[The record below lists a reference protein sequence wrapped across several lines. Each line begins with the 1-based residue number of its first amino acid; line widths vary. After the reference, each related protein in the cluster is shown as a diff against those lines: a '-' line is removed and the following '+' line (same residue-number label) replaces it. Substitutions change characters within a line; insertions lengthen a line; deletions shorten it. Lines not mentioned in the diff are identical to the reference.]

1 MTSDAFRPTAPNGNG
16 FVFEISPAHA
26 MKAAAL
32 VRRRLGQAWAFTLAN
47 GPTGVSWMQVAA
59 DIEGKPRAIFP
70 AGRWR

>member
-1 MTSDAFRPTAPNGNG
+1 
-16 FVFEISPAHA
+16 